1 MTSHISKAVAV
12 ATAFFCFPT
21 VGAASGDDKQE
32 DKNSSWYHDAA
43 AVPFAF
49 STDSMGFLITFLVR
63 VLEMI
68 LVLMMPL
75 SPMPM
80 KLGIN

>member
-21 VGAASGDDKQE
+21 VGAASGDDNQE
-32 DKNSSWYHDAA
+32 DTNSSWYHDAA

-49 STDSMGFLITFLVR
+49 STDSMGLSIGLAGVVKGR
-63 VLEMI
+63 VNHRLHC
-68 LVLMMPL
+68 LVLGL
-75 SPMPM
+75 
-80 KLGIN
+80 